1 MEFFLRTKD
10 HALTQESFDLQYD
23 AELKMLQTVPK
34 PTEIEKYYQDEAY
47 ISHTDGNQTAHEKIY
62 QLVKRYNQKKK
73 ASWIQ
78 RYARQNAK
86 VLDVGAGTG
95 SLIKYLRDQGWQAEG
110 VEPNKKAQNIAKD
123 KGVDLKS
130 SLHDVEENNF
140 DVITLWHVLEHLP
153 DLDKAISDISKK
165 LRSKGVV
172 FIAVPNF
179 RSYDAQHYG
188 SYWAAYDVPRHLWHF
203 SQHSIQAIFSRKGFS
218 LLKVKPMIF
227 DAFYIA
233 KLSEKYKK
241 GNHQLLKALWHG
253 LRSNFH
259 GWRTGEYSSL
269 LYILQKE

>member
-23 AELKMLQTVPK
+23 AELEMLQTVPK

-47 ISHTDGNQTAHEKIY
+47 ISHTDGNQTAYEKIY

-95 SLIKYLRDQGWQAEG
+95 SLIKYLQDQGWQAEG

-130 SLHDVEENNF
+130 TLQDVEENDF

-153 DLDKAISDISKK
+153 DLDKDISDISKK

-179 RSYDAQHYG
+179 RSYDARHYG

-203 SQHSIQAIFSRKGFS
+203 SQHSIQTIFSRKGFS

-233 KLSEKYKK
+233 RLSEKYKK
-241 GNHQLLKALWHG
+241 GNFQLLKALWHG

>member
-23 AELKMLQTVPK
+23 AELEMLQTIPK

-47 ISHTDGNQTAHEKIY
+47 ISHTDGNQTALEKIY
-62 QLVKRYNQKKK
+62 QLVKQYNQKKK

-78 RYARQNAK
+78 QYAKQNAK

-95 SLIKYLRDQGWQAEG
+95 SLIKYLQDQGWQAEG

-130 SLHDVEENNF
+130 SLQDVEENDF

-153 DLDKAISDISKK
+153 DLDKDISDISKK

-188 SYWAAYDVPRHLWHF
+188 SYWAAYDVPRHCWHF
-203 SQHSIQAIFSRKGFS
+203 SQHSIQTIFSRKGFS

-233 KLSEKYKK
+233 RLSEKYKK
-241 GNHQLLKALWHG
+241 GNNQLLKALWHG